1 VRTAQRQARSLV
13 TPLACV
19 RACELEVKPI
29 EQAWLIQWLWGEEC
43 VGFIVAH
50 PKSNKSWLSLDM
62 AVAVASGTPCLGRFP
77 VPRPGPVLVYAAEDH
92 LDTVRTR
99 LVGLCAVRGL
109 TWADL
114 AVHVITEPVVRLD
127 RIEDQERLRRTLD
140 QIRPRALFLD
150 PLVRVYGDVDENS
163 AQEVSRFLS
172 YLRAL
177 QREYRMAVVL
187 VHHARKA
194 QAGVHQAGQSL
205 RGSGDLYAWVD
216 ELISLRRNS
225 DGLMMNIEH
234 RSAASPDPFLIRLVH
249 EGPKPPHL
257 VILDGA
263 DRAPKETWRER
274 LLLFL
279 TGTPGPCVTA
289 QIRAELGLRKETIV
303 DLLRTLEASGEIRRV
318 GRGWTRSEE
327 GSGASVGSAPSQTL
341 PGTAG

>member
-1 VRTAQRQARSLV
+1 
-13 TPLACV
+13 V
-19 RACELEVKPI
+19 RACELAMKPI
-29 EQAWLIQWLWGEEC
+29 EQSWLIEGFWGDEC
-43 VGFIVAH
+43 VGFISAH

-62 AVAVASGTPCLGRFP
+62 AVSVASGTPCLGRFA
-77 VPRPGPVLVYAAEDH
+77 VGRPGPVLVYAAEDH

-99 LVGLCAVRGL
+99 VAGLCASRGL
-109 TWADL
+109 AWDDL
-114 AVHVITEPVVRLD
+114 AVYVITEPVVRLD

-140 QIRPRALFLD
+140 QVRPRALFLD
-150 PLVRVYGDVDENS
+150 PLVRVYGVVDENS

-194 QAGVHQAGQSL
+194 QAGAHQAGQSL

-216 ELISLRRNS
+216 ELISLRRTPEC
-225 DGLMMNIEH
+225 LMMSIEH
-234 RSAASPDPFLIRLVH
+234 RAAASPEPLSIRLVH
-249 EGPKPPHL
+249 QGPEPPHL

-263 DRAPKETWRER
+263 ERAGKATWRER

-279 TGTPGPCVTA
+279 TRAPGPCVTA

-318 GRGWTRSEE
+318 GRGWARSEE
-327 GSGASVGSAPSQTL
+327 GSRVNREPVTGQPS
-341 PGTAG
+341 PEAVD

>member
-1 VRTAQRQARSLV
+1 MTTQRKTRSLI
-13 TPLACV
+13 TPLAHV
-19 RACELEVKPI
+19 RASELEMKPI
-29 EQAWLIQWLWGEEC
+29 DLSWLIEEFWGEEC
-43 VGFIVAH
+43 VGFLTGH

-62 AVAVASGTPCLGRFP
+62 ALSVASGTPCLGRFA
-77 VPRPGPVLVYAAEDH
+77 VPRPGPVLMYAAEDH

-99 LVGLCAVRGL
+99 LVGLCASRGL
-109 TWADL
+109 PWADL
-114 AVHVITEPVVRLD
+114 DVHVITEPVVRLD

-140 QIRPRALFLD
+140 QVRPRALFLD

-216 ELISLRRNS
+216 ELVSLRRNPEC
-225 DGLMMNIEH
+225 LMMSVEH
-234 RSAASPDPFLIRLVH
+234 RSAASPDPLLIRLVH

-279 TGTPGPCVTA
+279 ARSPGPCVTA

-327 GSGASVGSAPSQTL
+327 GPGVNRESVPGKSPSGAVD
-341 PGTAG
+341 